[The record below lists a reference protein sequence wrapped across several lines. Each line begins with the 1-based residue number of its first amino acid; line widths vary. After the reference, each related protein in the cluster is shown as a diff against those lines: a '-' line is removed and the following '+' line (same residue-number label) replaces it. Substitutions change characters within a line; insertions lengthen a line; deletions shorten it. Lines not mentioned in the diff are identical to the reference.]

1 MASSNSTIKGLTVEI
16 GANTTKFTT
25 AMKEID
31 KDARDISKD
40 LKTVNDNLK
49 LDPSSAEKSADKLKL
64 LQDAAQN
71 ASKKVDLIKEA
82 IKKLNQQEAD
92 KSTDKYKNALADL
105 ERQLESA
112 QREQDLANEK
122 VRAFGTESES
132 AGKHAINLGDIIKG
146 NVIAS
151 AITTGLSKVGDL
163 FANIAKKVLDAAKAV
178 ADFAKEYANDA
189 VELAA
194 AYQDAVGY
202 SEQVYG
208 KLAEESQKWVQ
219 DNSVRLRIYKGDLQ
233 NYVNSFGAIFNG
245 FGYGEQ
251 QALEMSESLI
261 SLAADLRAATGKD
274 IDAVI
279 QSLTSG
285 FTSSTKALQ
294 QFGVVTNEAAIKAK
308 ALEMGLVNIEVNDL
322 EVEKATLKVTE
333 ANKKAS
339 EALAKYGEDSLEYQK
354 ASLAVTEAEQNFND
368 ALGGT
373 VLELDRTQR
382 TSALLQIVLEDLSF
396 LLGQSDK
403 EADNY
408 NSQLDTM
415 HTIMQNLHEE
425 IGEELLPVYSGFLD
439 KVNEFL
445 KSDAGKAIM
454 DALKDSVGKLA
465 DKVLEFMESEGFS
478 EWVSNLEEEIPKFAD
493 KIGEFTDKIIE
504 LIPQILDLTD
514 AALAFFGVGDGA
526 EAARARESFIRTKD
540 EVQKFADQTGISL
553 EDAVKAVTAYADT
566 NDLKLSEVYDD
577 WSDYEPKIAQWYQD
591 LATDADG
598 AALDFET
605 AMEKLPESTQE
616 NLDEV
621 VSTITTYTSND
632 ELRAK
637 VRGWAQGIAE
647 AAKSA
652 WDWIQK
658 FKDIEDDPSLI
669 EQSTPDW
676 MYGEGAWRNSEAQ
689 GGPVKAG
696 HMYQVND
703 DAGHRPEIFVPSVN
717 GYVLNGNQTDRI
729 MNSVNNSR
737 NFSGGIQI
745 YVNSYGKNVAEVAD
759 ELGVAFNNKIRMSGA
774 ML

>member
-25 AMKEID
+25 AMKNID

-163 FANIAKKVLDAAKAV
+163 FANIAKKVFDAAKAV

-208 KLAEESQKWVQ
+208 DLAEESQKWVE

-233 NYVNSFGAIFNG
+233 GYVNSFGAIFNG
-245 FGYGEQ
+245 FGYGKE
-251 QALEMSESLI
+251 QALDMSESLI

-322 EVEKATLKVTE
+322 EVEKATLKLTE

-339 EALAKYGEDSLEYQK
+339 EALSKYGEDSLEYQK

-415 HTIMQNLHEE
+415 HTIMQNLQEE
-425 IGEELLPVYSGFLD
+425 IGEQLLPVYSAFLD
-439 KVNEFL
+439 EVNKFL
-445 KSDAGKAIM
+445 QTDAGKAVM

-465 DKVLEFMESEGFS
+465 DKVLEFIESEGFA
-478 EWVSNLEEEIPKFAD
+478 EWVSNLEEEVPKVAE
-493 KIGEFTDKIIE
+493 KIGEFTDKIID
-504 LIPQILDLTD
+504 LIPQVLDLTEKVVD
-514 AALAFFGVGDGA
+514 FFDKNQKSKETKEAYASVQKELHEFAKSAGYDYNDLIKGIQSYAEETDTNLADIYNQWGIYKPEIMQYMNDMADGA
-526 EAARARESFIRTKD
+526 EQAERDVDTALSGMGTDVQEAFNDVANTDTSGLETLRTT
-540 EVQKFADQTGISL
+540 VRT
-553 EDAVKAVTAYADT
+553 
-566 NDLKLSEVYDD
+566 
-577 WSDYEPKIAQWYQD
+577 W
-591 LATDADG
+591 ADG
-598 AALDFET
+598 IASAVSDALDWMRRGGEANSYIDSNGNERHGGGT
-605 AMEKLPESTQE
+605 GGWIGNGTWRGSNANGGS
-616 NLDEV
+616 
-621 VSTITTYTSND
+621 VSAGYMYT
-632 ELRAK
+632 
-637 VRGWAQGIAE
+637 
-647 AAKSA
+647 
-652 WDWIQK
+652 
-658 FKDIEDDPSLI
+658 
-669 EQSTPDW
+669 
-676 MYGEGAWRNSEAQ
+676 
-689 GGPVKAG
+689 
-696 HMYQVND
+696 VND

-745 YVNSYGKNVAEVAD
+745 YVNSYGMNVAEVAD
-759 ELGVAFNNKIRMSGA
+759 ELGAAFQQKIRMSGA

>member
-1 MASSNSTIKGLTVEI
+1 MANSVVKGLTIEI

-40 LKTVNDNLK
+40 LKTVNESLK

-82 IKKLNQQEAD
+82 IKKLNEQEAD
-92 KSTDKYKNALADL
+92 KSTDKYKSALADL
-105 ERQLESA
+105 EKQLESA

-122 VRAFGTESES
+122 VKAFGTESEE
-132 AGKHAINLGDIIKG
+132 AGKQASSLGDIIKG

-151 AITTGLSKVGDL
+151 AITGGLSKVADF
-163 FANIAKKVLDAAKAV
+163 FASIAKKALDAAKAV
-178 ADFAKEYANDA
+178 ANFAKEYANDA

-194 AYQDAVGY
+194 AYEDAVGY

-208 KLAEESQKWVQ
+208 NLAETSQKWVQ

-233 NYVNSFGAIFNG
+233 GYVNSFGAIFNG
-245 FGYGEQ
+245 FGYGQQ

-274 IDAVI
+274 INEVI

-285 FTSSTKALQ
+285 FTSSTKSLQ

-308 ALEMGLVNIEVNDL
+308 ALEMGLVNVEVNDL
-322 EVEKATLKVTE
+322 AVEKATLKVTE

-339 EALAKYGEDSLEYQK
+339 DALLKYGEGSLEYQK
-354 ASLAVTEAEQNFND
+354 AQLAVTEAEQGFND

-382 TSALLQIVLEDLSF
+382 TSALLAIVMEDLSF

-403 EADNY
+403 EANNY

-415 HTIMQNLHEE
+415 HTITQNLQEE
-425 IGEELLPVYSGFLD
+425 IGEQLLPVYSDFLE

-445 KSDAGKAIM
+445 QSDAGKAVM
-454 DALKDSVGKLA
+454 DSLTESVGLLA
-465 DKVLEFMESEGFS
+465 DKVLELLEDEQMT
-478 EWVSNLEEEIPKFAD
+478 EWINNLKDELPKAAEKVVEFAEKVGDLIPKV
-493 KIGEFTDKIIE
+493 
-504 LIPQILDLTD
+504 LDLAD
-514 AALAFFGVGDGA
+514 AALKFFGIGDSA
-526 EAARARESFIRTKD
+526 EAERARESFIRTKD
-540 EVQKFADQTGISL
+540 EVKKFADQSGISL
-553 EDAVKAVTAYADT
+553 EEAVKAVTAYADT
-566 NDLKLSEVYDD
+566 NDLKLSEVYED
-577 WSDYEPKIAQWYQD
+577 WSDYEPKIANWYQQ

-598 AALDFET
+598 TALDFDT
-605 AMEKLPESTQE
+605 AMAKLPESTQE

-621 VSTITTYTSND
+621 ANKITTFTSND

-637 VRGWAQGIAE
+637 VRGWADGIIS

-652 WDWIQK
+652 WDAI
-658 FKDIEDDPSLI
+658 
-669 EQSTPDW
+669 T
-676 MYGEGAWRNSEAQ
+676 NSDSARTAHEAQ
-689 GGPVKAG
+689 LSQSGSVGTWWGAPSNAAGGHVSAG
-696 HMYQVND
+696 QLYQVND
-703 DAGHRPEIFVPSVN
+703 DAGRRKEWFIPDQN
-717 GYVLNGNQTDRI
+717 GYILNGNQVDRMI
-729 MNSVNNSR
+729 NSNNNNSR

-745 YVNSYGKNVAEVAD
+745 YVNSYGMDVNEVAD
-759 ELGVAFNNKIRMSGA
+759 ELGAAFSNKIRMSGA